1 MAAMQSTIAGPYGGF
16 WLRVVARII
25 DTVIIAIALGVI
37 EFVSRGVL
45 DDYDTPGEEG
55 FWTLVWFVGHW
66 LYFASLHA
74 SEWQATLGKRVVGLR
89 VTNLQGQ
96 RISFGRATG
105 RYFAEILSALILLIG
120 YLMVAF
126 TERKQGLHD
135 MLASTLVVRADGRLV
150 TGSQADRHEAAYRP
164 SVPMSSA
171 SASGESPHHWT
182 DAPSPSV
189 QPSEQEPSKSD
200 HGGRSWVFAGFSESG
215 EVQRLVVQEA
225 DFAEAG
231 GELVLGRSPDRC
243 HLVVPDMT
251 VSGVHGWLRLTAT
264 GLEVADMDST
274 NGTAV
279 NGVMVPRGTWR
290 RLQDGDLVAIGGA
303 ELRVFLS
310 DG

>member
-1 MAAMQSTIAGPYGGF
+1 MAARQASLADPYGGF
-16 WLRVVARII
+16 WLRVVARVI
-25 DTVIIAIALGVI
+25 DIVILSIALVVI
-37 EFVSRGVL
+37 ELVARGVL
-45 DDYDTPGEEG
+45 DDYDTAGEES
-55 FWTLVWFVGHW
+55 FWALVWFVGHW
-66 LYFASLHA
+66 LYFAGLHA
-74 SEWQATLGKRVVGLR
+74 SEWQATIGKRLLGLR
-89 VTNLQGQ
+89 VADLQGE
-96 RISFGRATG
+96 RITFGNATG

-135 MLASTLVVRADGRLV
+135 LLASTLVVRTDGRPV
-150 TGSQADRHEAAYRP
+150 TGSQADRHEAEYRP
-164 SVPMSSA
+164 SAAMSSA
-171 SASGESPHHWT
+171 SGQSRHHWT

-189 QPSEQEPSKSD
+189 QPPEQEPLKSD
-200 HGGRSWVFAGFSESG
+200 HRGRSWVLAGFSASG
-215 EVQRLVVQEA
+215 EVQRLLVQEA
-225 DFAEAG
+225 NFAEAG

-251 VSGVHGWLRLTAT
+251 VSGMHGRLRLTAT

-303 ELRVFLS
+303 ELRMFLS